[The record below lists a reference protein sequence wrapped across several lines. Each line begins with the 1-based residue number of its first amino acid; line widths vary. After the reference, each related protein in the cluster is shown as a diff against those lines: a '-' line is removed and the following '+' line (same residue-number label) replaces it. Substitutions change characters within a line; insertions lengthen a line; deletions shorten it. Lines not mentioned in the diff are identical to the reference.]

1 MSLLCLWRQQGLQ
14 RSGYGLKAALP
25 SEYTLIYLSASL
37 PALAESKYNGQDLS
51 CTRRHT
57 ASGRT
62 DSRIGALAIEYK
74 QPSTLRSSKDI
85 EKAVSQISN
94 YLNAI
99 SAKLEN
105 EAIGFLTDGTKILEV
120 RSLSG

>member
-1 MSLLCLWRQQGLQ
+1 MGRISLLLYKTRQ
-14 RSGYGLKAALP
+14 
-25 SEYTLIYLSASL
+25 
-37 PALAESKYNGQDLS
+37 
-51 CTRRHT
+51 HT

-94 YLNAI
+94 YLSAI

-120 RSLSG
+120 RPLSG